1 MYWEMYRRKQMI
13 RFGTFDKPYTA
24 KPTTDPYL
32 RVYAIPQATI
42 DVTDEI
48 SQNFGYIN

>member
-1 MYWEMYRRKQMI
+1 MI
-13 RFGTFDKPYTA
+13 RFGTFDDAYTA
-24 KPTTDPYL
+24 KSATEPYL